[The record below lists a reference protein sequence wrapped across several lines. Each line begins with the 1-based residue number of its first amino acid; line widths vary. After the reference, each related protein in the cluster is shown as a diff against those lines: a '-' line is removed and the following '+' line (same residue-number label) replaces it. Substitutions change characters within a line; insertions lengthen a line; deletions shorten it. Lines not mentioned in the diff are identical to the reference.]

1 MSRLSCRR
9 PSPRTAP
16 VGITR
21 STPRPALTLIE
32 LLVVVAI
39 IAVLIALLLPAV
51 QMVREA
57 AHRVHCQ
64 SNMRQWGIALHQY
77 HNDHGRFPP
86 GSITDGTLYGR
97 PRGNGMVHLYPYLEQ
112 DAVYRTINFNV
123 TVGGRLWVDDP
134 RNRPA
139 IEASTPTLLCPSD
152 GYGGPRGIV
161 FHSALDPTGA
171 VTRRRPYF
179 LLAS

>member
-1 MSRLSCRR
+1 V
-9 PSPRTAP
+9 P
-16 VGITR
+16 VGRTR
-21 STPRPALTLIE
+21 PTPRPALTLIE

-39 IAVLIALLLPAV
+39 IAVLIGLLLPAV

-57 AHRVHCQ
+57 AHRVQCQ

-97 PRGNGMVHLYPYLEQ
+97 PRGNGMIHLYPYLEQ
-112 DAVYRTINFNV
+112 DAMYRTINFNV
-123 TVGGRLWVDDP
+123 SVGGRLWVDDP
-134 RNRPA
+134 GNRPA
-139 IEASTPTLLCPSD
+139 IEASIPTLLCPSD